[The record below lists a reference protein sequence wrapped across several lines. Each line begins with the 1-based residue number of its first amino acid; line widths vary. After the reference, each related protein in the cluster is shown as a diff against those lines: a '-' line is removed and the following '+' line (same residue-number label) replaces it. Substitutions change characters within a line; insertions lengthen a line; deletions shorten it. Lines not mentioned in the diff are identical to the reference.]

1 MSSAIPSACTARN
14 TRSYSLLA
22 WPLTL
27 VLRSSLSMQKTIE
40 AVYEDGVLKP
50 LEKLDLEEGTHF
62 TLLLF
67 EAVREHAQ
75 EGYRYL
81 VARDHSRRRQLYIQG
96 RNLTVGQ
103 LVSSMR
109 ADQLRP
115 EQAAE
120 RYDLPFEAIQE
131 ALAYYQTH
139 RELIDAEAEAD
150 KHDLQEK
157 GYVLEPQ
164 DLS

>member
-1 MSSAIPSACTARN
+1 MLL
-14 TRSYSLLA
+14 SLL
-22 WPLTL
+22 L
-27 VLRSSLSMQKTIE
+27 MQKTLE

-62 TLLLF
+62 TVLLL

-81 VARDHSRRRQLYIQG
+81 VARDHARRRQLYVQN

-103 LVSSMR
+103 LVSNMR
-109 ADQLRP
+109 ADQLLP

-120 RYDLPFEAIQE
+120 RYNLPFEAIQE

-150 KHDLQEK
+150 KRYLQEK
-157 GYVLEPQ
+157 GYLFEPQ

>member
-1 MSSAIPSACTARN
+1 MLRKGIAISSPEIIP
-14 TRSYSLLA
+14 
-22 WPLTL
+22 
-27 VLRSSLSMQKTIE
+27 
-40 AVYEDGVLKP
+40 DG
-50 LEKLDLEEGTHF
+50 DSF
-62 TLLLF
+62 
-67 EAVREHAQ
+67 
-75 EGYRYL
+75 
-81 VARDHSRRRQLYIQG
+81 YIQG

-150 KHDLQEK
+150 KHYLQEK

>member
-1 MSSAIPSACTARN
+1 MLR
-14 TRSYSLLA
+14 SLL
-22 WPLTL
+22 L
-27 VLRSSLSMQKTIE
+27 MQKTLE

-62 TLLLF
+62 TVLLL

-81 VARDHSRRRQLYIQG
+81 VARDHARRRQLYVQS

-103 LVSSMR
+103 LISNMR
-109 ADQLRP
+109 ADQLLP

-150 KHDLQEK
+150 KRYIQEK
-157 GYVLEPQ
+157 GYLLEPQ